1 MQNLSDIVCKYAIKP
16 YQMKSEASSK
26 TQLQWKTF
34 TQKWRFQHYDPKLN
48 FGMDSIIEM
57 VNLVFLKN
65 KSYIL
70 YEKLP
75 EKISLDCI
83 IWWPF

>member
-1 MQNLSDIVCKYAIKP
+1 MRPLAKLNFSLKLLHKNEDFNT
-16 YQMKSEASSK
+16 M
-26 TQLQWKTF
+26 
-34 TQKWRFQHYDPKLN
+34 YDPKLN